1 MWLKKLSYDKIIKKE
16 IVKKGVT
23 KMAEKKNE
31 IVKKMAEIE
40 LVPTIFEE
48 ETTLVTR
55 KKIPYSRLAGAG
67 TAFDSISA
75 AFQYVTS
82 GGQATSG
89 LYQVTVPN
97 GGTLMKFKD
106 GRGFLGSVQAA
117 NGGVG
122 GGQAVLNPV
131 IVNPATLCMA
141 VALISIDKKLDG
153 IQETQKE
160 MFDYL
165 KVKDKAK
172 LQGDI
177 IFLTDI
183 VNNYK
188 YHWNNDTFKQVNLI
202 KTQDIKQTAEASIE
216 QYRSLIKSKA
226 KKKGLI
232 QTSQQVKEQLEEL
245 KDYFRSY
252 SMALYLHAF
261 SSFLEVMLLENFDEN
276 YLNSITNKIE
286 KYSIKYRE
294 LYTDS
299 YNQLE
304 SQMDKSLQGHIME
317 GLAKVNIAAGEVL
330 EKIPIVEKS
339 PLDEGLHKVGYY
351 FSDTKDEGIVKAMKK
366 IIPHKKSQVDPFI
379 QSVKAVKRIYNEPL
393 QIVFDEENLYIDY

>member
-1 MWLKKLSYDKIIKKE
+1 
-16 IVKKGVT
+16 
-23 KMAEKKNE
+23 MAEDKRKNE
-31 IVKKMAEIE
+31 VVRKMTEVE
-40 LVPTIFEE
+40 LVPAVFEE
-48 ETTLVTR
+48 STKLSTR

-67 TAFDSISA
+67 TAFDSIAA

-89 LYQVTVPN
+89 LYHVTVPN
-97 GGTLMKFKD
+97 GGNLMKFKD

-131 IVNPATLCMA
+131 VLNPATMCMA
-141 VALISIDKKLDG
+141 VAIISIDKKLDG

-165 KVKDKAK
+165 KIKDKAK

-177 IFLTDI
+177 NFLTDV

-188 YHWNNDTFKQVNLI
+188 YNWNNDTFKQAHLI
-202 KTQDIKQTAEASIE
+202 KTQDIKQTSEASIE
-216 QYRSLIKSKA
+216 QYRTLIKTKMQ
-226 KKKGLI
+226 KKGLI
-232 QTSQQVKEQLEEL
+232 QTSQQVKEQLDDL

-261 SSFLEVMLLENFDEN
+261 SSFMEVMLLENFDEK
-276 YLNSITNKIE
+276 YLDSVTNKIE

-299 YNQLE
+299 YNRLE
-304 SQMDKSLQGHIME
+304 RKLDKSLQGHIMG
-317 GLAKVNIAAGEVL
+317 GLAKANIVAGEVL
-330 EKIPIVEKS
+330 ERIPVVEKS
-339 PLDEGLHKVGYY
+339 PLDEGLQKAGYHLADAKEE
-351 FSDTKDEGIVKAMKK
+351 SIAKTMRK

-379 QSVKAVKRIYNEPL
+379 QSVNTVKKIYNEPL
-393 QIVFDEENLYIDY
+393 DIVFDGENIYVE

>member
-1 MWLKKLSYDKIIKKE
+1 
-16 IVKKGVT
+16 
-23 KMAEKKNE
+23 
-31 IVKKMAEIE
+31 
-40 LVPTIFEE
+40 
-48 ETTLVTR
+48 
-55 KKIPYSRLAGAG
+55 
-67 TAFDSISA
+67 
-75 AFQYVTS
+75 
-82 GGQATSG
+82 
-89 LYQVTVPN
+89 
-97 GGTLMKFKD
+97 
-106 GRGFLGSVQAA
+106 
-117 NGGVG
+117 
-122 GGQAVLNPV
+122 
-131 IVNPATLCMA
+131 
-141 VALISIDKKLDG
+141 
-153 IQETQKE
+153 
-160 MFDYL
+160 
-165 KVKDKAK
+165 
-172 LQGDI
+172 
-177 IFLTDI
+177 
-183 VNNYK
+183 
-188 YHWNNDTFKQVNLI
+188 
-202 KTQDIKQTAEASIE
+202 
-216 QYRSLIKSKA
+216 
-226 KKKGLI
+226 
-232 QTSQQVKEQLEEL
+232 
-245 KDYFRSY
+245 
-252 SMALYLHAF
+252 MALYLHAF